1 MSLRLLLLSGDPAQ
15 RTRLGIWAV
24 GAASYVLYSLIQALQ
39 VSLGLMDLHESNALT
54 AAMLGSSACFYA
66 LYRSGFGERIG
77 DAPLTLLQLA
87 LGVTFGL
94 WSYAITGAA
103 RGAILMI
110 ILSTVVYG
118 VFSLRAAQARW
129 MTLGTL
135 GGLGLV
141 MLWRSQADPAG
152 YPPAVETVHF
162 LFAAV
167 ALTVISRLSVQLSG
181 LRAKLGRQARE
192 LKDAMAQLQLLAT
205 RDELTQ
211 IHNRRHMT
219 ELMAIQCRQQQ
230 RSRAPLCVALLDID
244 LFKRINDSWGHHAG
258 DLVLR
263 RFARAATESLRASD
277 LLCRWGGEEFL
288 VMFPDTPTEQAAR
301 ALERLH
307 ERLRGERIDG
317 LPEEERISFS
327 AGLTAVIPGEA
338 IEAATERAD
347 QAMYR
352 AKTGGRNRTV
362 VG

>member
-1 MSLRLLLLSGDPAQ
+1 MSVRSLLLSDDPAQ
-15 RTRLGIWAV
+15 RTRIGIWAV
-24 GAASYVLYSLIQALQ
+24 GALSYVLYSLIQSLQ
-39 VSLGLMDLHESNALT
+39 VSLGLMDLRESNLLI
-54 AAMLGSSACFYA
+54 AAMVGSSACFYA
-66 LYRSGFGERIG
+66 VYRSGWCLRIG
-77 DAPLTLLQLA
+77 DAPLTLMQLV
-87 LGVTFGL
+87 LGVVFGL

-110 ILSTVVYG
+110 ILSSVVYG
-118 VFSLRAAQARW
+118 AFSLRAAQARW

-135 GGLGLV
+135 AGLGLV

-167 ALTVISRLSVQLSG
+167 ALTVISRLSAQLSG
-181 LRAKLGRQARE
+181 LRAQLGRQARE
-192 LKDAMAQLQLLAT
+192 LKHAMEQLRLLAT

-219 ELMAIQCRQQQ
+219 ELMAIQCRQQA
-230 RSRAPLCVALLDID
+230 RSHAPLCVALLDID
-244 LFKRINDSWGHHAG
+244 LFKRINDTWGHHAG
-258 DLVLR
+258 DLVLQ

-288 VMFPDTPTEQAAR
+288 VMFPDTPPDQAVQ
-301 ALERLH
+301 ALARLH

-317 LPEEERISFS
+317 LPDDERITFS

-338 IEAATERAD
+338 IEATTERAD

-352 AKTGGRNRTV
+352 AKTGGRDRTV
-362 VG
+362 LV

>member
-1 MSLRLLLLSGDPAQ
+1 MSVRSLLLSDDPAQ
-15 RTRLGIWAV
+15 QTRIGIWAV
-24 GAASYVLYSLIQALQ
+24 GTISYVLYSLIQALQ
-39 VSLGLMDLHESNALT
+39 VSLGLMDLRESNLLI
-54 AAMLGSSACFYA
+54 AAMLSSTVCSYA
-66 LYRSGFGERIG
+66 VYRSGLNHRIG
-77 DAPLTLLQLA
+77 DASLTYAQVVLGLA
-87 LGVTFGL
+87 FGL

-110 ILSTVVYG
+110 IMSSVVYG
-118 VFSLRAAQARW
+118 VFSLRPAQARR

-135 GGLGLV
+135 GALALV
-141 MLWRSQADPAG
+141 MLWRSHADPEG

-167 ALTVISRLSVQLSG
+167 VMTVITRLSVHLSH

-192 LKDAMAQLQLLAT
+192 LKEAMEQLRLLAT

-219 ELMAIQCRQQQ
+219 ELMTIQCRQQE

-244 LFKRINDSWGHHAG
+244 LFKRINDTWGHHAG
-258 DLVLR
+258 DMVLQ
-263 RFARAATESLRASD
+263 RFARVAGEALRASD

-288 VMFPDTPTEQAAR
+288 VMFPDTPTEQAAL
-301 ALERLH
+301 ALARLH
-307 ERLRGERIDG
+307 AQLREVRIDDLPPDERIT
-317 LPEEERISFS
+317 FS
-327 AGLTAVIPGEA
+327 AGLTAVQPGEA

-352 AKTGGRNRTV
+352 AKTGGRNQTV